1 MGKNAQQTIPR
12 PAQPRP
18 PKCAVPA
25 MVVDFLD
32 QQCGIATAW
41 AGTAVPAL
49 RIGPTVGPDSAYAEY
64 DGNRVAI

>member
-1 MGKNAQQTIPR
+1 
-12 PAQPRP
+12 
-18 PKCAVPA
+18 